1 MDFLRHGDA
10 LIAFSCAEY
19 HNIEKVVYLYEQNL
33 CKTKILISLFFVL

>member
-1 MDFLRHGDA
+1 METR

-33 CKTKILISLFFVL
+33 CKKKF